1 MHRWVQTAEPD
12 CNWPAVCGQVVLYPM
27 CSWREFA
34 TRVQYILVFY
44 QEVLSKHVNKLPL
57 WMRRGSREC
66 PLRTIVGQLA
76 NYSINHRVM
85 VPLEVDVQDGKQHI
99 RQLEDPHE
107 GVAIEGAMHL
117 LLATAVNVLA
127 ATTDEGQSRPQL
139 R

>member
-44 QEVLSKHVNKLPL
+44 QEVLSKHVNKL
-57 WMRRGSREC
+57 C

-99 RQLEDPHE
+99 RQLEDPRE
-107 GVAIEGAMHL
+107 GVANEGAIHL

-127 ATTDEGQSRPQL
+127 ATTDEGLSRP
-139 R
+139 

>member
-1 MHRWVQTAEPD
+1 
-12 CNWPAVCGQVVLYPM
+12 
-27 CSWREFA
+27 
-34 TRVQYILVFY
+34 
-44 QEVLSKHVNKLPL
+44 
-57 WMRRGSREC
+57 MRRGSREC

-85 VPLEVDVQDGKQHI
+85 VLLDVQDGKQHI

-107 GVAIEGAMHL
+107 GVAIEGAIHL